1 MENLIKMKYA
11 RTALFIIVT
20 ILLAASSAN
29 AGSFYVSK
37 NGSNSGG
44 TSWTSAW
51 NEFSQVNWKSVSPGS
66 TLYIAAGTY
75 NTSFQT
81 LTISG
86 ITIKRA
92 TISEHGSAEGWNDS
106 MDGIVLVDH
115 APTCFLNVKGVNSF
129 TFDGGSHSPWKF
141 HQIGVTGKSGQ
152 LLLENS
158 SNVTISNVEL
168 DGNSE
173 KTQIIKGYG
182 PEDGLRVMHSD
193 HLLVEHCYIHDFR
206 QYPGSE
212 SAHEDAVQMPSGN
225 HVTFRYNVFANCGM
239 LLYLGDIGW
248 DNQWVNGITIE
259 HNLFYCESGIGGGCY
274 NAIVLGGTN
283 KQGTD
288 TTRIENNTFA
298 IRSDER
304 SRRVLYY
311 SGNGQNN
318 KTNNYFRNNII
329 YNSKVGDVG
338 QVPDHSYNC
347 YYNPYNSGD
356 ILQEKGGLYLDPLFV
371 NYEKNDFHLQSAS
384 PCINKGIK
392 LGWRYDLDGN
402 KIVKKPDMGC
412 YEFVNKK

>member
-1 MENLIKMKYA
+1 MKESKFTQKA
-11 RTALFIIVT
+11 GIIVS
-20 ILLAASSAN
+20 ILLTVSISSY
-29 AGSFYVSK
+29 AGSFYVS
-37 NGSNSGG
+37 GSGNNSGG
-44 TSWTSAW
+44 TSWASAW

-75 NTSFQT
+75 HTSFPT

-92 TISEHGSAEGWNDS
+92 NVTEHGSDDGWNNS

-115 APTCFLNVKGVNSF
+115 APTCFLDVHGVDGF
-129 TFDGGSHSPWKF
+129 TFDGASHNPWKF
-141 HQIGVTGKSGQ
+141 REVGITGKSGQ
-152 LLLENS
+152 LLVRNS
-158 SNVTISNVEL
+158 RNVTIRDVEL
-168 DGNSE
+168 DGQNE
-173 KTQIIKGYG
+173 KTLNWG
-182 PEDGLRVMHSD
+182 PEDGLRVGYSD
-193 HLLVEHCYIHDFR
+193 HLLVEYCYIHDFR
-206 QYPGSE
+206 QYTGKE
-212 SAHEDAVQMPSGN
+212 YAHEDAVQMPSGN
-225 HVTFRYNVFANCGM
+225 HVTFRYNIFSNCGM

-274 NAIVLGGTN
+274 NAVVFGGTN

-311 SGNGQNN
+311 SGNGMNN

-347 YYNPYNSGD
+347 YYNPYNPSD
-356 ILQEKGGLYLDPLFV
+356 IIQETGGLYSDPLFV

-402 KIVKKPDMGC
+402 KIMKKPDLGC
-412 YEFVNKK
+412 YESVNKK